1 MVFDKIIK
9 KIDEH
14 GQLTILML
22 AKCLK
27 RMVTKYSNN
36 DKTWS
41 THDESGVGLAELV
54 SRSADIGAKIFIL
67 IKFR

>member
-27 RMVTKYSNN
+27 RMVTRYLDN
-36 DKTWS
+36 DKTWP
-41 THDESGVGLAELV
+41 TYDESGVGLAEFV
-54 SRSADIGAKIFIL
+54 SSSTDIGAKIFIL